1 LELKKNTMSNTV
13 AEIDRGRPES
23 RSMLRSLLA
32 SQITGVFG
40 ILIAMII
47 ISHFLSPTFLTG
59 YNMTI
64 IMRALA
70 FAGIVA
76 LGQCL
81 LLILGELDLSIGAIA
96 GLCAVVGGMLMV
108 QAKLDPFLAFGL
120 CLLLGVACGFI
131 NGMLVAGLRLN
142 ALVAT
147 IGMTGIY
154 AGINLVATQGKAI
167 TGIPQAILFLGKGD
181 IAGMPIPFLFL
192 LAVAIIITLLALC
205 TPFGRYIYAIGNN
218 REAAQ
223 MLGIKVNKVR
233 VICFMIAGLLS
244 SLAGMLMVA
253 RLGSAQPSI
262 GNVWVMASIAAPVI
276 GGVATTG
283 GVGNPLGA
291 LIGAAIIAVIENI
304 IVLLGVSPYWQTIVS
319 GAIVVLA
326 ISFDSIH
333 RNFMKK
339 GS

>member
-1 LELKKNTMSNTV
+1 MPNTV
-13 AEIDRGRPES
+13 AEIDAPRSDS

-59 YNMTI
+59 YNLTI

-120 CLLLGVACGFI
+120 CLLVGVACGFI

-167 TGIPQAILFLGKGD
+167 TGIPQSILFLGKGD
-181 IAGMPIPFLFL
+181 IAGIPIPFLFL

-233 VICFMIAGLLS
+233 VICFMIAGLLA

>member
-1 LELKKNTMSNTV
+1 MSNTV
-13 AEIDRGRPES
+13 AEINDTRSDS
-23 RSMLRSLLA
+23 RSLLRSLLT

-40 ILIAMII
+40 ILIVMII

-59 YNMTI
+59 YNVTI

-108 QAKLDPFLAFGL
+108 QAKINPFVAFGL
-120 CLLLGVACGFI
+120 CLLLGVVCGFI
-131 NGMLVAGLRLN
+131 NGTLITGLRLN

-154 AGINLVATQGKAI
+154 SGINLVATQGKAI
-167 TGIPQAILFLGKGD
+167 TGIPQSILFLGKGD
-181 IAGMPIPFLFL
+181 FGGMPLPFIILIG
-192 LAVAIIITLLALC
+192 VAIIITVLALC

-223 MLGIKVNKVR
+223 MLGIKVNRVR
-233 VICFMIAGLLS
+233 VICFMIAGLLA

-291 LIGAAIIAVIENI
+291 LIGAAIIGVIENV

-333 RNFMKK
+333 RNFMQK

>member
-1 LELKKNTMSNTV
+1 MPNTV
-13 AEIDRGRPES
+13 AEIDAPRSDS

-59 YNMTI
+59 YNLTI

-108 QAKLDPFLAFGL
+108 QAKLDPFIAFGL
-120 CLLLGVACGFI
+120 CLLVGVACGFI

-167 TGIPQAILFLGKGD
+167 TGIPQSILFLGKGD
-181 IAGMPIPFLFL
+181 IAGIPIPFLFL

-233 VICFMIAGLLS
+233 VICFMIAGLLA

>member
-1 LELKKNTMSNTV
+1 MANTIAHANETRPV
-13 AEIDRGRPES
+13 AHS
-23 RSMLRSLLA
+23 ALRSLLA
-32 SQITGVFG
+32 NQIAGVFG

-59 YNMTI
+59 YNITI

-108 QAKLDPFLAFGL
+108 QAKLDPFVAFGI
-120 CLLLGVACGFI
+120 CLMLGVLCGFI
-131 NGMLVAGLRLN
+131 NGILIAGLRLN

-154 AGINLVATQGKAI
+154 AGINLVATKGADHRH
-167 TGIPQAILFLGKGD
+167 PSVHPFLGKGD
-181 IAGMPIPFLFL
+181 IAGIPIPFIFL
-192 LAVAIIITLLALC
+192 IVVAIIITVLALC

-233 VICFMIAGLLS
+233 VICFMIAGLLA

-253 RLGSAQPSI
+253 RLGSPAFDWECLGDGFHRRSGHWRCGDYRRSGQPI
-262 GNVWVMASIAAPVI
+262 GRAHRCGHYWSYRKCRF
-276 GGVATTG
+276 
-283 GVGNPLGA
+283 
-291 LIGAAIIAVIENI
+291 
-304 IVLLGVSPYWQTIVS
+304 VLLGVSPYWQTIVS

>member
-1 LELKKNTMSNTV
+1 MPNTV
-13 AEIDRGRPES
+13 AEIDATRSDS

-59 YNMTI
+59 YNLTI

-108 QAKLDPFLAFGL
+108 QAKLDPFIAFGL
-120 CLLLGVACGFI
+120 CLLVGVACGFI

-167 TGIPQAILFLGKGD
+167 TGIPQSILFLGKGD
-181 IAGMPIPFLFL
+181 IAGIPIPFLFL

-205 TPFGRYIYAIGNN
+205 TPFCRYIYAIGNN

-233 VICFMIAGLLS
+233 VICFMIAGLLA

>member
-1 LELKKNTMSNTV
+1 MPNTV
-13 AEIDRGRPES
+13 AEIDSTRSDS

-108 QAKLDPFLAFGL
+108 QARLDPFLAFGL
-120 CLLLGVACGFI
+120 CLLVGVACGFI

-167 TGIPQAILFLGKGD
+167 TGIPQSILFLGKGD

-192 LAVAIIITLLALC
+192 LAVAMIITLLALC

>member
-1 LELKKNTMSNTV
+1 MSNTV
-13 AEIDRGRPES
+13 EETNDN
-23 RSMLRSLLA
+23 RSASKSLLQSLLT
-32 SQITGVFG
+32 SQITGVFS
-40 ILIAMII
+40 ILVAMLVIAK
-47 ISHFLSPTFLTG
+47 FLSPNFLTP

-64 IMRALA
+64 IMRSLA

-108 QAKLDPFLAFGL
+108 QAKIDSFVAFGL
-120 CLLLGVACGFI
+120 CLLLGILCGFI
-131 NGMLVAGLRLN
+131 NGTLIAGLRLN

-154 AGINLVATQGKAI
+154 SGVNLVATQGRAI
-167 TGIPQAILFLGKGD
+167 TGIPVSILFLGKGD
-181 IAGMPIPFLFL
+181 IAGIPVPFIFLIG
-192 LAVAIIITLLALC
+192 VGIIVTVLALC

-223 MLGIKVNKVR
+223 MLGVKVNRVR
-233 VICFMIAGLLS
+233 VICFMISGFLA

-262 GNVWVMASIAAPVI
+262 GSVWVMASIAAPVI

-283 GVGNPLGA
+283 GIGNPLGA
-291 LIGAAIIAVIENI
+291 LIGAAIIGVIENI
-304 IVLLGVSPYWQTIVS
+304 IVLMGVSPYWQTIFS

-333 RNFMKK
+333 RNFMKR

>member
-1 LELKKNTMSNTV
+1 MSNTV
-13 AEIDRGRPES
+13 VERFKNTSDSKSA
-23 RSMLRSLLA
+23 LRSLLTN
-32 SQITGVFG
+32 QIAGVFG
-40 ILIAMII
+40 ILVVMII
-47 ISHFLSPTFLTG
+47 VSHLLSPTFLTA
-59 YNMTI
+59 YNLTI

-81 LLILGELDLSIGAIA
+81 LLILGELDLSIGAVA

-108 QAKLDPFLAFGL
+108 QAKVNPFVAFGL
-120 CLLLGVACGFI
+120 CLLLGVLCGFV
-131 NGMLVAGLRLN
+131 NGILISGLRLN

-154 AGINLVATQGKAI
+154 SGINLVATQGRAI
-167 TGIPQAILFLGKGD
+167 TGIPQSILFLGKGD
-181 IAGMPIPFLFL
+181 IAGIPVPFIFLI
-192 LAVAIIITLLALC
+192 AVAIIVTLLALC

-223 MLGIKVNKVR
+223 MLGIKVNRVR

-262 GNVWVMASIAAPVI
+262 GNIWVMASIAAPVI
-276 GGVATTG
+276 GGVATSG

-291 LIGAAIIAVIENI
+291 LIGAAIIGVIENV

>member
-1 LELKKNTMSNTV
+1 MANTIAHATETRS
-13 AEIDRGRPES
+13 AS
-23 RSMLRSLLA
+23 HSMLRSLLA
-32 SQITGVFG
+32 NQIAGVFG
-40 ILIAMII
+40 ILIVMII
-47 ISHFLSPTFLTG
+47 VSHFLSPTFLTG
-59 YNMTI
+59 YNVTI

-108 QAKLDPFLAFGL
+108 QAKIDPFVAFGI
-120 CLLLGVACGFI
+120 CLLLGVLCGFI
-131 NGMLVAGLRLN
+131 NGILIAGLRLN

-154 AGINLVATQGKAI
+154 AGINLVATQGRAI
-167 TGIPQAILFLGKGD
+167 TGIPQSILFLGKGD
-181 IAGMPIPFLFL
+181 IAGIPIPFIFL
-192 LAVAIIITLLALC
+192 IVVAIIITVLALC

-233 VICFMIAGLLS
+233 VICFMIAGLLA

-291 LIGAAIIAVIENI
+291 LIGAAIIGVIENV

-333 RNFMKK
+333 RNSMKK
-339 GS
+339 AS